1 MKHIFDLALFLF
13 TFCYIDSAM
22 DRLSQINLNEG
33 ASIQVPSENSIE
45 QPRQNLDTDM
55 IESDSETVIVN
66 SNERDRII
74 ELESISEETHETA
87 ANRIIELESIP
98 EETQAAANRAHRKR
112 KHWKEDEHR

>member
-22 DRLSQINLNEG
+22 DRYSKITLNER
-33 ASIQVPSENSIE
+33 ASIQIPSENSIE
-45 QPRQNLDTDM
+45 QPRQNLDADT
-55 IESDSETVIVN
+55 IESDSETVIVH
-66 SNERDRII
+66 SSERVRII
-74 ELESISEETHETA
+74 ELESIPEENQAA